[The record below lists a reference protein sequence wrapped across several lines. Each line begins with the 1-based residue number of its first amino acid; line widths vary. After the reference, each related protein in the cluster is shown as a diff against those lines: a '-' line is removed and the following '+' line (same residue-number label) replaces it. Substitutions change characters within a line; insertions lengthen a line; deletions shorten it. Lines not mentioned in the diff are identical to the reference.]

1 MEEKQQQVLAEWEM
15 KVFIIEQ
22 IDDGEKLEKLISLV
36 KNHAS

>member
-1 MEEKQQQVLAEWEM
+1 M

-36 KNHAS
+36 KNNASKLGNKGKLC